1 MRDKINE
8 YIKNHIKGYELEG
21 VEFCDEDYEFVE
33 KLITEGKSL
42 EDAWWNDAGNQKLS
56 WRKLRRHWGMVIIL
70 YFRIRTIS
78 QNMAEKY

>member
-33 KLITEGKSL
+33 KLITEGESL
-42 EDAWWNDAGNQKLS
+42 EDACDEMMLG
-56 WRKLRRHWGMVIIL
+56 
-70 YFRIRTIS
+70 IRNCLDENLEDI
-78 QNMAEKY
+78 EEW